1 MAKKVL
7 PISLTENQYKFVKE
21 SAGSESMAAFI
32 RKLVEKE
39 MKKDGK

>member
-7 PISLTENQYKFVKE
+7 PISLTEKQYKFVKE
-21 SAGSESMAAFI
+21 SSGSESMAAFI

-39 MKKDGK
+39 MKKDGN